1 MQSLTKNNYA
11 KALFT
16 NPVSIALAPKT
27 IPYMET
33 PDRPPFRRF
42 RNMISA
48 LKFLRVKLKP
58 SQRAAPCLT
67 RRKRAITDRKRG
79 LLHLRRHAS
88 SKNAPVIR
96 RAVMAFVL
104 ACASAPQIGRAMVL
118 EIDDNGAVRRFD
130 GPARISYDGAVEPLR
145 APRPVQSKPSARVVS
160 GAQKPLVEA
169 SLRSAAKRHAI
180 HQDLVESLAKRESNL
195 NPEAVSKRG
204 ALGVMQLMPATA
216 RALRVDARNPTSNIN
231 GGTAYLSGLLAR
243 YHGDIVKAL
252 AAYNAGP
259 AAVDRHGGVPPN
271 PETRAYVGAVLEMMA
286 ERVAPRTTRS
296 PRP

>member
-1 MQSLTKNNYA
+1 LTKNNYA
-11 KALFT
+11 KAQFT
-16 NPVSIALAPKT
+16 NLMSIALAPET

-48 LKFLRVKLKP
+48 LKFSPVELMP
-58 SQRAAPCLT
+58 SPRAAPCLT
-67 RRKRAITDRKRG
+67 RRNRAITDRKRG
-79 LLHLRRHAS
+79 LLHRRRHAS
-88 SKNAPVIR
+88 SKCAPVVR
-96 RAVMAFVL
+96 LALTVFVV

-118 EIDDNGAVRRFD
+118 EIGDDGAVRRFD
-130 GPARISYDGAVEPLR
+130 GPARISSDGVVESLR
-145 APRPVQSKPSARVVS
+145 APRSVPSRSGMRSVS
-160 GAQKPLVEA
+160 SAQKHLVEA

-195 NPEAVSKRG
+195 NPDAVSKRG

-216 RALRVDARNPTSNIN
+216 RALRVDARNPASNIN

-259 AAVDRHGGVPPN
+259 AAVDRHGGVPPY

>member
-1 MQSLTKNNYA
+1 M
-11 KALFT
+11 
-16 NPVSIALAPKT
+16 
-27 IPYMET
+27 
-33 PDRPPFRRF
+33 
-42 RNMISA
+42 
-48 LKFLRVKLKP
+48 LR
-58 SQRAAPCLT
+58 
-67 RRKRAITDRKRG
+67 
-79 LLHLRRHAS
+79 RRHAS
-88 SKNAPVIR
+88 SKSAPVVR
-96 RAVMAFVL
+96 LALTAFAL
-104 ACASAPQIGRAMVL
+104 GCALAPQFSRAMVL
-118 EIDDNGAVRRFD
+118 EIGDDGAVRRFD
-130 GPARISYDGAVEPLR
+130 GPARISSDGAVESLR
-145 APRPVQSKPSARVVS
+145 APRQVHSRS
-160 GAQKPLVEA
+160 GARTVSSAQKHLLEA
-169 SLRSAAKRHAI
+169 SLRSAAQRHAI

-259 AAVDRHGGVPPN
+259 AAVDRHGGVPPY